1 MGKERSRQG
10 MVRYKGMQARYGT
23 AEKEDRIVRIEREGG
38 RACKGIEE
46 TERQR
51 KIRHDKTQER
61 VNEV

>member
-1 MGKERSRQG
+1 